1 MVCPYCKKTI
11 SVNTSFCPE
20 CGQDIS
26 NKTQQSQ
33 SDAYWK
39 NVNIEDAARSK
50 EYKSIIAKSK
60 QEATSRRNKKL
71 ITTAIILVLMVVISL
86 GIFKY
91 QQYQSQMVDE
101 VKEGLVGETFTAHST
116 HMEGLGWIHHEYW
129 QLKFVD
135 EESLEYSYIQ
145 TVGPAEDDEIPK
157 YQGTYSYTVSRSI
170 TGKYTVRVNGA
181 SYELKVNDENVPRG
195 ISRK

>member
-1 MVCPYCKKTI
+1 
-11 SVNTSFCPE
+11 
-20 CGQDIS
+20 
-26 NKTQQSQ
+26 
-33 SDAYWK
+33 
-39 NVNIEDAARSK
+39 
-50 EYKSIIAKSK
+50 
-60 QEATSRRNKKL
+60 
-71 ITTAIILVLMVVISL
+71 MVVISL